1 MCLYNIYFSGFKKVS
16 KVLELILFLLL
27 LVRLLSSLAL
37 FGK

>member
-27 LVRLLSSLAL
+27 VRLLGSLAL
-37 FGK
+37 LGE

>member
-1 MCLYNIYFSGFKKVS
+1 MCLYKIYFSGFKKVS

-27 LVRLLSSLAL
+27 LVRLLGSLAL

>member
-1 MCLYNIYFSGFKKVS
+1 MYFSNFKKVS

-27 LVRLLSSLAL
+27 LVRLLGSLAL